1 MFSTKITLSS
11 LRESAIH
18 RIAQPDLHDF
28 SGRRTERSS
37 PPTRKRRHMRDQHV
51 TIDGLEK
58 ERLEPAEH
66 SRLLLIVVGADGEH
80 GHLGVGNSQ
89 GTKLAQKPPS
99 VLAPHLRSTRTA
111 SSARVV
117 AK

>member
-99 VLAPHLRSTRTA
+99 VLAPPTRTA